1 MSPHPGSDAQDV
13 NAAGALAAT
22 ATETRTVGP
31 PGPQSK
37 ASVEGP
43 SAVAILLAWLISII
57 GHVSL
62 FTVMFAVPWLSGMVR
77 LPEDLPIARTE
88 LVSHLQPQAQLNPR
102 PEFLS
107 EAPAMRADAL
117 RMEPRKFEMMSQAPG
132 KQRFDLS
139 IIGIGT
145 GGGDLSRIGLRT
157 GSGQSGPSF
166 FGVGGKA
173 RQARRIV
180 YVVDRSGSMLELLHG
195 VKKELKR
202 SIKALRRTQRFHVIF
217 YNAGEP
223 LENPPKKLISATSAG
238 KADAFRFIDE
248 EVQAAGSTDPLMA
261 IKRAFAVKPDLI
273 YFLSDGEIPMASQ
286 LLNLLEQVNR
296 DRSVRVFTIAY
307 VDPHGAE
314 LLEKIAREHRGE
326 YRYVS
331 EHDLFD

>member
-1 MSPHPGSDAQDV
+1 MSPHSGSDARDA
-13 NAAGALAAT
+13 NAAGATAAT
-22 ATETRTVGP
+22 VTEAPAAGQ
-31 PGPQSK
+31 PGPSCRVS
-37 ASVEGP
+37 AEGP

-77 LPEDLPIARTE
+77 QPDDLPIARTE
-88 LVSHLQPQAQLNPR
+88 LISQLQPQARLDPR

-107 EAPAMRADAL
+107 AVPAMRADAL

-132 KQRFDLS
+132 TERFDLS

-145 GGGDLSRIGLRT
+145 GGGDLSRIGLRI

-166 FGVGGKA
+166 FGIGGKA

-217 YNAGEP
+217 YNSGEP
-223 LENPPKKLISATSAG
+223 LENPPKKLISATSAS

-248 EVQAAGSTDPLMA
+248 KVEAAGSTDPLMA
-261 IKRAFAVKPDLI
+261 IARAFAVKPDLV

-286 LLNLLEQVNR
+286 LLTLLEQVNE

-307 VDPHGAE
+307 VDPRGAE

-331 EHDLFD
+331 EHDLLD